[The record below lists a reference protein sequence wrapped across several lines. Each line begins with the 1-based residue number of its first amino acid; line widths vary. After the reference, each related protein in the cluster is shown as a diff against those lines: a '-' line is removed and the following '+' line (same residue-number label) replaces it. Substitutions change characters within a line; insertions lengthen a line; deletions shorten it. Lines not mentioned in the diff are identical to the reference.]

1 MNKLAEKYFSIGE
14 FASLFKLSKQ
24 TLFYYERN
32 NILKPSYIDEN
43 GYRYYSLEQYFIFDI
58 IINMRKLGIP
68 LKEIADYIQNRDV
81 NALQIFYKRKQT
93 EYQVQI
99 DIMQRNIANLQ
110 TKINHLEKIKNVTT
124 DKITFDKIT
133 LEEQAEEYYI
143 ATPFSVPESSLK
155 EKIKLVA
162 KHNYP
167 FASSELLNEYLMGY
181 ILPKDAL
188 QQGNFLAMSHLYT
201 RISHPDEYTDVQI
214 KKAGLYASIYTP
226 NGFHTQYEYSFKK
239 LLAFIERNALTII
252 DDVYIEQLRNYW
264 STADYTKY
272 IVKIMIPVDYL

>member
-1 MNKLAEKYFSIGE
+1 
-14 FASLFKLSKQ
+14 
-24 TLFYYERN
+24 
-32 NILKPSYIDEN
+32 
-43 GYRYYSLEQYFIFDI
+43 
-58 IINMRKLGIP
+58 MRKLGIP

-81 NALQIFYKRKQT
+81 NTLQLFYKRKQT

-99 DIMQRNIANLQ
+99 DIMQRNITNLQ
-110 TKINHLEKIKNVTT
+110 TKINRLEKVKNVTT
-124 DKITFDKIT
+124 DKIT

-143 ATPFSVPESSLK
+143 ATPLSVQEISLK

-162 KHNYP
+162 KHNYT

-181 ILPKDAL
+181 ILPNEAL

-226 NGFHTQYEYSFKK
+226 NGFHTQYKYSFKK
-239 LLAFIERNALTII
+239 LLAFIERNALTIVG
-252 DDVYIEQLRNYW
+252 DVYIEQLRNYW
-264 STADYTKY
+264 STADYKKY

>member
-1 MNKLAEKYFSIGE
+1 MNKLSETYFTIGE

-32 NILKPSYIDEN
+32 NILRPAYIDEN

-81 NALQIFYKRKQT
+81 NALQLFYKRKQT

-99 DIMQRNIANLQ
+99 DIMQRNITNLQ
-110 TKINHLEKIKNVTT
+110 TKINRLEKIKNVTT
-124 DKITFDKIT
+124 DKIT

-143 ATPFSVPESSLK
+143 ATPFSVPKISIK
-155 EKIKLVA
+155 QKIKLVA

-181 ILPKDAL
+181 ILPKNAL
-188 QQGNFLAMSHLYT
+188 QQGKFLAISHLYT

-214 KKAGLYASIYTP
+214 KKSRPIRLHLYSQWFPYTIRIL
-226 NGFHTQYEYSFKK
+226 FQK
-239 LLAFIERNALTII
+239 AFGIH
-252 DDVYIEQLRNYW
+252 
-264 STADYTKY
+264 
-272 IVKIMIPVDYL
+272 

>member
-188 QQGNFLAMSHLYT
+188 QQGNFLAMSNLYT